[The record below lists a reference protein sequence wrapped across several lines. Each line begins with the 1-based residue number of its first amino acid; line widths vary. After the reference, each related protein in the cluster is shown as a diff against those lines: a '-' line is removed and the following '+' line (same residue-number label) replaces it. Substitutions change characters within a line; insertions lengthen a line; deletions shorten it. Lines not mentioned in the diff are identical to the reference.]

1 MVKELWS
8 VFPRLIEQRINS
20 LLDEAEPNA
29 MKAFHLYKTCQS
41 ESLWSDSF
49 ESFSEV
55 LRSFFSR
62 PRRDR
67 SKSDLDRLLN
77 RPVPSLVYEGFHLTF
92 HSARVDN
99 RSLLNIAGWAHH
111 LMRVTYKS
119 TCAVISEDVL
129 TRTLQSLT
137 SPSAHEK
144 GENIEFEDFCRAWK
158 KVVFRLFGR
167 KYDDEFEKILQEL
180 HWLNTQLKRSD
191 EEAAR
196 VPVIPGIYL
205 TQTEIDW
212 TADVHKA
219 VSLNEAAPDFPLSRG
234 PQKMR
239 LIELERA
246 INLYKIVQTSRFPE
260 FVKHRENIR
269 ATILDRCE
277 RLLRECAR

>member
-1 MVKELWS
+1 M
-8 VFPRLIEQRINS
+8 EQKINS

-41 ESLWSDSF
+41 ENLWSESF
-49 ESFSEV
+49 EKFSDV
-55 LRSFFSR
+55 LHSFFSH
-62 PRRDR
+62 PRSDR
-67 SKSDLDRLLN
+67 KKNDLDRLMD

-92 HSARVDN
+92 HSARVNN
-99 RSLLNIAGWAHH
+99 RSLLNIASWAHH
-111 LMRVTYKS
+111 LMRVSHKTTS
-119 TCAVISEDVL
+119 LVISEDVL
-129 TRTLQSLT
+129 TKALQTVT
-137 SPSAHEK
+137 SPTPHEK
-144 GENIEFEDFCRAWK
+144 AEHLNFDDFCRAWK
-158 KVVFRLFGR
+158 KVVFKLFGR
-167 KYDDEFEKILQEL
+167 KYDEEFEKLLQEL
-180 HWLNTQLKRSD
+180 HWLNTQLKKSD

-196 VPVIPGIYL
+196 VPVTPGIYL

-212 TADVHKA
+212 TSDVHKA
-219 VSLNEAAPDFPLSRG
+219 VSLSGPAPDFPLSRG

-246 INLYKIVQTSRFPE
+246 LNLYKIVQTSRFPE